1 MHDLSF
7 LIRGM
12 RIMEIGHFSFYMSF
26 FSRLYH
32 LISQQG
38 DFNSR
43 TWPKCYGGGGG
54 GGVPQLPLKSG
65 GLGLCPWVCALG
77 LCICRSLPH
86 HVLLIIIHIILN
98 NKINKHVK
106 FKSLFVLNMDH

>member
-26 FSRLYH
+26 LSRLYH
-32 LISQQG
+32 LNSQQG

-43 TWPKCYGGGGG
+43 TWPKCYGRVSLWAELLYLG
-54 GGVPQLPLKSG
+54 GGVEG
-65 GLGLCPWVCALG
+65 GSPNSLYRAEVWACAPGFALWAYVYV
-77 LCICRSLPH
+77 
-86 HVLLIIIHIILN
+86 VLYPI
-98 NKINKHVK
+98 
-106 FKSLFVLNMDH
+106 MYY

>member
-26 FSRLYH
+26 LSHLYH
-32 LISQQG
+32 LISRHG

-43 TWPKCYGGGGG
+43 TWPKCYGMGRVSLWAELLYLGE
-54 GGVPQLPLKSG
+54 VPQLPL
-65 GLGLCPWVCALG
+65 
-77 LCICRSLPH
+77 
-86 HVLLIIIHIILN
+86 
-98 NKINKHVK
+98 
-106 FKSLFVLNMDH
+106 

>member
-1 MHDLSF
+1 MHYFSF

-26 FSRLYH
+26 FSHLYH

-43 TWPKCYGGGGG
+43 TWPKCYGRVSLWAELLNWGGGG
-54 GGVPQLPLKSG
+54 GGGGGGSGVPLLPL
-65 GLGLCPWVCALG
+65 
-77 LCICRSLPH
+77 
-86 HVLLIIIHIILN
+86 
-98 NKINKHVK
+98 
-106 FKSLFVLNMDH
+106 